1 MMRVTFLGHSGFLM
15 ESESV
20 CLLFDWSEGEL
31 PPLPEKPLFVFASH
45 RHQDHPSRECR
56 SFQRAANCR
65 IGKHGPNGAI
75 DDRPRILI

>member
-45 RHQDHPSRECR
+45 RHQDH
-56 SFQRAANCR
+56 FQ
-65 IGKHGPNGAI
+65 
-75 DDRPRILI
+75 PRIFLWITPAGKYPSSLAVT